1 MIYTHID
8 QYVVTH
14 TSARRYAHCVS
25 TAKETGMLL
34 ERYAPS
40 YQDPVGTH
48 VIGVWHDVAREW
60 SDEDL
65 LLYCLKHAIPME
77 LEEQRF
83 PMLLHGAVAA
93 DLLSHRYPDVPM
105 SWKSAIRW
113 HTIGSCDMGVLGAA
127 LFAAD
132 YMEPLRRHLVP
143 GEREMLLESRSLEDL
158 CRTIVDKHLRH
169 LLEKGKTSALSTR
182 RLETFLAEGGRFV

>member
-1 MIYTHID
+1 
-8 QYVVTH
+8 
-14 TSARRYAHCVS
+14 
-25 TAKETGMLL
+25 MLL
-34 ERYAPS
+34 ERYAPTC
-40 YQDPVGTH
+40 QDSIGAYVVGL
-48 VIGVWHDVAREW
+48 WHDVAREW
-60 SDEDL
+60 SDQDL

-77 LEEQRF
+77 EEEHRF

-105 SWKSAIRW
+105 SWKIAIRW

-143 GEREMLLESRSLEDL
+143 GERSWLLESNSLEDL
-158 CRTIVDKHLRH
+158 CRAIVEKHLQH
-169 LLEKGKTSALSTR
+169 LQKKGKTSALSTR
-182 RLETFLAEGGRFV
+182 RLQTFLTKGGRFV